1 MMWLPTKVYESLP
14 ALYVAVGAL
23 LLLGA
28 SYIGVGQGLMP
39 GYMALGSTCLIAGLY
54 VTYLRRR
61 ARCSAEQV
69 LAQRQTEL
77 Q

>member
-14 ALYVAVGAL
+14 AFYVMVGAL

-28 SYIGVGQGLMP
+28 SYIGVGHSLML
-39 GYMALGSTCLIAGLY
+39 GYVVIGSSCVLAGAY

-61 ARCSAEQV
+61 ARSSATMV
-69 LAQRQTEL
+69 AAQP
-77 Q
+77 